1 MRVLQRE
8 DDEAC
13 DGSVPKWRQD
23 QIAAVKEEEAEDMMD
38 LRHSNPEAYK
48 RKMKKN
54 KKKLKQKEDIYALVK
69 RVESGDDGALDA
81 FFAGDAELQDAAAE
95 AAAELE
101 VELPPVDLRRNTIS
115 RNRKGMCQQ

>member
-81 FFAGDAELQDAAAE
+81 FFDGDAELQDAAAE

-115 RNRKGMCQQ
+115 RNRKGMCQ